1 MDMLELARV
10 RAEEC
15 AENSAS
21 YCVVRALPVA
31 VWRLQQFVERDQSA
45 FDTGGPLCTLPGARD
60 GTHGTVPQPCTVRR
74 CTLTVCLPVVT
85 GQFSQ
90 ME

>member
-10 RAEEC
+10 RAAEC
-15 AENSAS
+15 AENPAS
-21 YCVVRALPVA
+21 YCVFALPCCCLAIVA
-31 VWRLQQFVERDQSA
+31 MAERDQSA
-45 FDTGGPLCTLPGARD
+45 FVQFDTGGPLPGARD